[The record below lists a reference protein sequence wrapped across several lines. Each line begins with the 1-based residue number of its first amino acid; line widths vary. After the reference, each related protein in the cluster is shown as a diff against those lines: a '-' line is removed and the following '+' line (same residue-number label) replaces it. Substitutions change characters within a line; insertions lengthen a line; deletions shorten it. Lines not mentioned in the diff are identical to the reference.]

1 MRRGLP
7 LGLVAGMIA
16 LLALAAAAVTPGEA
30 APAARSAAAKPASA
44 RVPAPTSGA
53 PAAAAAGSPARPAR
67 PERSAGD
74 ESTRCAACHM
84 VGGWEKVRF
93 NHDPTGF
100 PLRGGHESVACAA
113 CHARGFDVPVPDTCG
128 GCHRDRHAGEFGVT
142 CEGCHDDRSWRPLF
156 DADAHRRTNFPL
168 TGKHGL
174 IPCQQCHGDLRDRT
188 FGRAAVTCVAC
199 HRSDYDA
206 TRATSIDHGAAGFSL
221 ECQTCHSTQRFWP
234 ARLPQHGACFR
245 IASGPHHGIRC
256 LGCHTSLG
264 AGATFSGACATG
276 TFTCSACHAHAC
288 AKSDAQHTNVMGYQC
303 SDPKC
308 YECHKITG
316 Q

>member
-1 MRRGLP
+1 MRRRLEMGLAT
-7 LGLVAGMIA
+7 GAIVLVA
-16 LLALAAAAVTPGEA
+16 LTAAMKPGKA
-30 APAARSAAAKPASA
+30 APNARTAAKPAA
-44 RVPAPTSGA
+44 RVPAAASTA
-53 PAAAAAGSPARPAR
+53 PAAAPGSPARKLPPA
-67 PERSAGD
+67 PALRSDDQA
-74 ESTRCAACHM
+74 TRCAACHV

-100 PLRGGHESVACAA
+100 PLRGGHEAVACAA
-113 CHARGFDVPVPDTCG
+113 CHASGFDVPVPDTCG

-174 IPCQQCHGDLRDRT
+174 IPCQQCHGDLRDRS

-199 HRSDYDA
+199 HRSDFDA
-206 TRATSIDHGAAGFSL
+206 TRVSSIDHASAGFSL
-221 ECQTCHSTQRFWP
+221 ECQTCHNTQRFWP

-245 IASGPHHGIRC
+245 IASGSHHGIRC

-288 AKSDAQHTNVMGYQC
+288 PKSDAQHKDVMGYQC